1 MDTMDQIYL
10 WKRLYW
16 QAVDSGLEPGEARR
30 FACRAFSRSAFQCP
44 TPMHHVRISR
54 SFPAV
59 TA

>member
-1 MDTMDQIYL
+1 MQTMDQIYL

-16 QAVDSGLEPGEARR
+16 QAVNDGLDPGEARR
-30 FACRAFSRSAFQCP
+30 FAYRAFCRCS
-44 TPMHHVRISR
+44 TPFPALKRQVRIST